1 MMTTNFTPPQG
12 KAMYTIR
19 KERRKSTR
27 RNKHTQKQNTH
38 THSGIQHSFSIAK
51 VPIVVVITLTYVS
64 QGFA

>member
-12 KAMYTIR
+12 KPTYTIW
-19 KERRKSTR
+19 KERRR
-27 RNKHTQKQNTH
+27 WRNKHTH
-38 THSGIQHSFSIAK
+38 TLSGIQHSFSITE

>member
-1 MMTTNFTPPQG
+1 
-12 KAMYTIR
+12 MYTIR

>member
-1 MMTTNFTPPQG
+1 MTTNFTPPQG

-19 KERRKSTR
+19 KERRKRRR
-27 RNKHTQKQNTH
+27 RNKIH
-38 THSGIQHSFSIAK
+38 THALSGIQHSFSIAK